1 MTTPMPPLEFAGADR
16 DGWLTVTE
24 AAYYLGRH
32 RKTVQTWC
40 AAGTI
45 TRRKGGGVKQPRY
58 LIHRSTIRALIEAE
72 KAAA

>member
-1 MTTPMPPLEFAGADR
+1 MRLH
-16 DGWLTVTE
+16 TVYRVFD
-24 AAYYLGRH
+24 AQG
-32 RKTVQTWC
+32 VC

-72 KAAA
+72 KAA